1 MCQTLYMKALCE
13 MSHAIATTIIIST
26 PNSYSLCARHWAKHF
41 IFMHSY
47 RNIFNSYKRG
57 TIIILSI
64 VVMEKLRLGEA
75 KGLAQGHVANK

>member
-1 MCQTLYMKALCE
+1 
-13 MSHAIATTIIIST
+13 
-26 PNSYSLCARHWAKHF
+26 
-41 IFMHSY
+41 MHSY